1 MKYFFLLNH
10 PAHFHLFKNT
20 IRGLREKGHV
30 CFIYIRPKDVLEN
43 LLSEAGFD
51 YYILTTPSKKRK
63 FIIGSSITG
72 LLKKEFKLSKH
83 VFKHKPDLLIGTDW
97 AIVHVGRLFNIPSL
111 VFNEDDT
118 FATPE
123 NKIFYPFAKT
133 LIIPECCDKGMWGKK
148 RVSYNGYHELAYL
161 HPNHFTPDN
170 RIVSENLRTNKP
182 FIIIRLVKLTASH
195 DVGKKGLGLS
205 IILQLIKKYDK
216 DYDFLISMEDRTI
229 PELEKYRFRF
239 NLNLMHHFI
248 ANAALVLCDS
258 QTMAAESAV
267 LGTPSVRFNDFV
279 GKIGYLE
286 ELEYEYELTYGI
298 QTNKPDELIKKVD
311 ELLTMP
317 DLKSKWKKRKHKM
330 LEEKIDVA
338 AFMEWFIETYPES
351 KITMR
356 NNPEY
361 QYKFKGSKLDD

>member
-10 PAHFHLFKNT
+10 PAHFHLFKNV
-20 IRGLREKGHV
+20 IKILGAKGHL

-43 LLSEAGFD
+43 LLREEGFD
-51 YYILTTPSKKRK
+51 FKILTSPAKKRK

-72 LLKKEFKLSKH
+72 LLKKEFKLSKY
-83 VFKHKPDLLIGTDW
+83 VLKHKPDLLIGTDW

-118 FATPE
+118 LATPE

-133 LIIPECCDKGMWGKK
+133 LVIPECCDKGMWEKK

-161 HPNHFTPDN
+161 DPNHFMPDKN
-170 RIVSENLRTNKP
+170 IVNENLRTNKP
-182 FIIIRLVKLTASH
+182 YIIIRLVKLTASH

-205 IILQLIKKYDK
+205 IILQLIKKYEK
-216 DYDFLISMEDRTI
+216 DYDFLVSMEENII
-229 PELEKYRFRF
+229 PELEKYRFGF

-248 ANAALVLCDS
+248 ANAALVISDS
-258 QTMAAESAV
+258 QTMVAEAAV

-286 ELEYEYELTYGI
+286 ELEHKYELTYGI
-298 QTNKPDELIKKVD
+298 QTSKPNELIEKIE
-311 ELLTMP
+311 ELLTLP
-317 DLKSKWKKRKHKM
+317 GLKNVWNSRKHNM
-330 LEEKIDVA
+330 LEEKIDVT
-338 AFMEWFIETYPES
+338 AFMDWFIETYPES

-356 NNPEY
+356 SSPDY
-361 QYKFKGSKLDD
+361 QYKFKTMIDG

>member
-10 PAHFHLFKNT
+10 PAHFHLFKNV
-20 IRGLREKGHV
+20 IKNLRANGHL

-43 LLSEAGFD
+43 LLREESLD
-51 YYILTTPSKKRK
+51 YEILTIPPKERK

-72 LLKKEFKLSKH
+72 LLKKEYKLSKQ
-83 VFKHKPDLLIGTDW
+83 VLKHKPNLLIGTDW

-118 FATPE
+118 LATPE

-133 LIIPECCDKGMWGKK
+133 LILPECCDKGMWSKK

-170 RIVSENLRTNKP
+170 IVVNEKLGTAKP

-205 IILQLIKKYDK
+205 IILELIIKYEK
-216 DYDFLISMEDRTI
+216 DYDFLISMEDKTI

-248 ANAALVLCDS
+248 ANAALVISDS
-258 QTMAAESAV
+258 QTMIAEAAV

-286 ELEYEYELTYGI
+286 ELEHKYELTYGI
-298 QTNKPDELIKKVD
+298 QTNKTDELKKKVA

-317 DLKSKWKKRKHKM
+317 DLKNIWRKRKCKM
-330 LEEKIDVA
+330 LGEKIDVT
-338 AFMEWFIETYPES
+338 AFMEWFIENYPVS

-356 NNPEY
+356 DNPNY
-361 QYKFKGSKLDD
+361 QYKFKTISDD

>member
-10 PAHFHLFKNT
+10 PAHFHLFKNV
-20 IRGLREKGHV
+20 IKILRAKGHL

-43 LLSEAGFD
+43 LLREEGYD
-51 YYILTTPSKKRK
+51 YTILTKPSKKRK

-72 LLKKEFKLSKH
+72 LLKKEYKLSKY

-118 FATPE
+118 LATPE
-123 NKIFYPFAKT
+123 NKFFYPFAKT
-133 LIIPECCDKGMWGKK
+133 LVLPECCDYGMWGKK

-161 HPNHFTPDN
+161 HPKRFNPDN
-170 RIVSENLRTNKP
+170 EVVNEKLKPDKP

-205 IILQLIKKYDK
+205 IILKLIEKYK
-216 DYDFLISMEDRTI
+216 NDYEFLISMEDKII

-248 ANAALVLCDS
+248 ANAALVISDS
-258 QTMAAESAV
+258 QTMIAEAAV

-279 GKIGYLE
+279 GKLGYLE
-286 ELEYEYELTYGI
+286 ELEHKYELTYGI
-298 QTNKPDELIKKVD
+298 QTNKPDNLIEKID
-311 ELLTMP
+311 ELLSIP
-317 DLKSKWKKRKHKM
+317 DLKNNWKNRMNRM
-330 LEEKIDVA
+330 LKEKIDVT
-338 AFMEWFIETYPES
+338 AFMEWFIENYPSS
-351 KITMR
+351 KLTLR
-356 NNPEY
+356 DNPDY
-361 QYKFKGSKLDD
+361 QYKFKTVTDG